1 MQLTKHFSLE
11 ELTVSQ
17 AAARTGISNQP
28 SPEVL
33 DNLTYTATQME
44 LVRDLLGAPINVNS
58 AYRSPE
64 VNKLVKGAKNS
75 QHVEGKAVDFISP
88 SFGTPRQIV
97 EKIKGSNIVYDQLI
111 HEFNSWVHISF
122 IKQGS
127 RRHTLTIDSNGT
139 RTF

>member
-127 RRHTLTIDSNGT
+127 RRQTLTIDSNGT

>member
-17 AAARTGISNQP
+17 AAARSGISNQP

>member
-17 AAARTGISNQP
+17 AAARSGISNQP

-127 RRHTLTIDSNGT
+127 RRQTLTIDSNGT

>member
-17 AAARTGISNQP
+17 AAARSGISNQP

-122 IKQGS
+122 TKQGS
-127 RRHTLTIDSNGT
+127 RRQTLTIDSNGT

>member
-11 ELTVSQ
+11 ELTISQ
-17 AAARTGISNQP
+17 AAERSGISNQP
-28 SPEVL
+28 TPEIL
-33 DNLTYTATQME
+33 DNLTYTSTQME
-44 LVRDLLGAPINVNS
+44 LVRDLLGTPINVNS

-122 IKQGS
+122 TKHGS
-127 RRHTLTIDSNGT
+127 RRQTLIIDSNGT

>member
-17 AAARTGISNQP
+17 AAERSGISNQP
-28 SPEVL
+28 SSGIL

-44 LVRDLLGAPINVNS
+44 LIRDLLRTPINVNS

-122 IKQGS
+122 TKQGS
-127 RRHTLTIDSNGT
+127 RRQTLTIDSNGT

>member
-17 AAARTGISNQP
+17 AAERSGIPNQP
-28 SPEVL
+28 TPEIL
-33 DNLTYTATQME
+33 DNLTYTSTQME
-44 LVRDLLGAPINVNS
+44 LVRDLLGTPISVNS

-122 IKQGS
+122 TKQGS
-127 RRHTLTIDSNGT
+127 RRQTLTIDSNGT

>member
-44 LVRDLLGAPINVNS
+44 LVRDLLGTPINVNS

-122 IKQGS
+122 TKQGS
-127 RRHTLTIDSNGT
+127 RRQTLTIDSNGT

>member
-17 AAARTGISNQP
+17 AAARSGISNQP

-44 LVRDLLGAPINVNS
+44 LVRDLLGTPINVNS

-122 IKQGS
+122 TKQGS
-127 RRHTLTIDSNGT
+127 RRQTLTIDSNGT

>member
-17 AAARTGISNQP
+17 AAERSGLSNQP
-28 SPEVL
+28 TPEVL

-44 LVRDLLGAPINVNS
+44 VVRDLLGTSIVVNS

-122 IKQGS
+122 TKQGS
-127 RRHTLTIDSNGT
+127 RRQTLTIDSNGT
-139 RTF
+139 RAF